1 MTLRERIDA
10 AAAQVRS
17 AGGHP
22 RKVHLTKVDAAQLQY
37 ELMAEGG
44 TVGHDIMLHG
54 IKKAVRT
61 IMGLQIV
68 WKSRSFEV
76 N

>member
-1 MTLRERIDA
+1 MTLRERIAA
-10 AAAQVRS
+10 AAAQVRR

-22 RKVHLTKVDAAQLQY
+22 RKVHLTKADATQLQY

-54 IKKAVRT
+54 IRKAVVT
-61 IMGLQIV
+61 ILGLQIV
-68 WKSRSFEV
+68 WGSRAFQV
-76 N
+76 D